1 MKILI
6 VSHYF
11 PPHNSIASLRPYSWA
26 KYWSELGHDVTVL
39 TTRKGEEISD
49 DGKFKVVYVSSL
61 YSRLFKKISSVKVAE
76 NKSRKSIFRSF
87 FKGLHGRLQSMG
99 AFTWDSRMPN
109 IVSTFHRTG
118 YEKVK
123 DESWDLVISTFA
135 PYSSHIIGYKLK
147 KSGSAKKWIADYR
160 DLWCDN
166 HMYSGV
172 PIIRIYENWL
182 EKNILKEADC
192 ITTVS
197 KPLADTLKDKV
208 DDINKVKVIPNGYDF
223 DDEVVSTQPCKKQ
236 ENSKIEILYTGSI
249 YSGFRDPS
257 LLFSGIS
264 ELKKQSVNVSD
275 LLKITF
281 AGSAKGDLDLL
292 INKFDVADVVEHIGM
307 VPRNEVLGMQRNVDY
322 LLLLESGDPK
332 AAGVIT
338 GKVFEYI
345 ASETP
350 MIIIGPTKRS
360 ELGMLANQYSSA
372 IFLESVS
379 ESVIFLKTILSGDSI
394 NFGSENKGNVD
405 FKMQYSRKVLAEK
418 VLRFIE

>member
-39 TTRKGEEISD
+39 TTRKGEDITDHES
-49 DGKFKVVYVSSL
+49 FKIICVSSL
-61 YSRLFKKISSVKVAE
+61 YSRFFKKISSVKAAE
-76 NKSRKSIFRSF
+76 NKSKKTVFRSF
-87 FKGLHGRLQSMG
+87 LKGLHGRLQSMG

-135 PYSSHIIGYKLK
+135 PYSSHLIGYKLK
-147 KSGSAKKWIADYR
+147 NNGNAKKWIADYR

-172 PIIRIYENWL
+172 PVIRIYENWL
-182 EKNILKEADC
+182 EKNILKKADC

-197 KPLADTLKDKV
+197 KPLADILKGKV
-208 DDINKVKVIPNGYDF
+208 DDFNKVKVIPNGYDF
-223 DDEVVSTQPCKKQ
+223 DDEVVSTQLSEKQ
-236 ENSKIEILYTGSI
+236 ENSKIQILYTGSI

-350 MIIIGPTKRS
+350 IIVIGPNKKS
-360 ELGMLANQYSSA
+360 ELGVLANQYSSSV
-372 IFLESVS
+372 FLESVS
-379 ESVIFLKTILSGDSI
+379 ESVIFLKTVLSGGIIDFASK
-394 NFGSENKGNVD
+394 NKGNVD

-418 VLRFIE
+418 VLSFIE